1 MNEATT
7 VAGQGVALGALAQI
21 TAAFGH
27 LPAACFD
34 INDVYPDRV
43 QISLHDG
50 LADFE
55 LWRTALGIPGAD
67 VDYGTL
73 PESMTLTGF
82 GSFAGAEIKLSGF
95 APLLPV
101 PVAATA
107 GGAA

>member
-34 INDVYPDRV
+34 ISDVYPDRV
-43 QISLHDG
+43 QISVHDS
-50 LADFE
+50 LTHFE
-55 LWRTALGIPGAD
+55 LWRTALGIPAD
-67 VDYGTL
+67 AVNYGR
-73 PESMTLTGF
+73 LTASIDLTVV
-82 GSFAGAEIKLSGF
+82 GSFAGAEIKLCGF
-95 APLLPV
+95 APLLPAQL
-101 PVAATA
+101 AAAA

>member
-7 VAGQGVALGALAQI
+7 VAGQGVALGALVLI

-34 INDVYPDRV
+34 ISDVYPDRV
-43 QISLHDG
+43 QISVHDS
-50 LADFE
+50 LTHFE
-55 LWRTALGIPGAD
+55 QWRTALGITAAA

-73 PESMTLTGF
+73 TASMDLTGF
-82 GSFAGAEIKLSGF
+82 GSFAGAEIKLCGF

-101 PVAATA
+101 PAPAAV
-107 GGAA
+107 GCAA